1 MLQRLIVRGWRQFI
15 LLGAMFAFSGAI
27 VQHLVYWQV
36 VEHAAVTAD
45 ARSHYAQVTIIPA
58 PRGGILDSAGLALVT
73 NVPATD
79 IAVDPMALKNALGSS
94 AKVQNLARTV
104 ASILSLPPRTVQDEL
119 TARGNVEYVVLARQV
134 PDGPAGQIR
143 QLNLKFHTNSFILT
157 NVWHRAYPQSS
168 PADPS
173 FAAPLLGF
181 VNGQRMGQYGL
192 EQSYQTTLQGQDGAT
207 LPPVYAASSEPLPDG
222 VQPPHPAIPG
232 ATLLLTVDSNIQRV
246 VEKRL
251 AYAVQTYQAQ
261 YGTAIVM
268 DPHTG
273 AILAMASLP
282 SFDPANYMATSR
294 SDPSL
299 FVNKALQNYQ
309 PGSTFKILSVAA
321 GLDHHDFTPDTQVN
335 DTGAYYNP
343 AKYGTQ
349 FHVHNWTGAGGIGWG
364 EETPEIMLRHSANVG
379 MVQFADMEGP
389 KTFYD
394 YIVNHF
400 GMGSQTG
407 IDLPAEGAGIVR
419 TPFNGSFWQNMDLL
433 VNSYG
438 QGIDVTPLQL
448 IDAVAALANHGVRM
462 RPYLVQRIINHDGT
476 TRSTTQSHPLG
487 QAISDATASTLT
499 SILQRSAVDGEA
511 TCALTPE
518 EPVAA
523 KTGTATIDNP
533 SAHGWSL
540 TDGTVASLIGY
551 APADN
556 PRFVMLVTLYHP
568 NPGPNG
574 NHQWG
579 SETAAPVWHD
589 IAQALYRALNIP
601 KETDPNI
608 TPAKLANDQGPNGPF
623 GQCEFNVG
631 QAQ

>member
-1 MLQRLIVRGWRQFI
+1 MLRRLIVRGWRQFV
-15 LLGAMFAFSGAI
+15 LLGAMFAFSGVI
-27 VQHLVYWQV
+27 VKYLVYWQV
-36 VEHAAVTAD
+36 VEHATVTAD
-45 ARSHYAQVTIIPA
+45 ARRNYAQVTTIPA
-58 PRGGILDSAGLALVT
+58 QRGGILDSTGVALVAPI
-73 NVPATD
+73 PAAD
-79 IAVDPMALKNALGSS
+79 IAVDPFALKQELVSA
-94 AKVQNLARTV
+94 AKVQRLEQKLAAILGLPLSQVV
-104 ASILSLPPRTVQDEL
+104 ADLTPRISHYVMMARNVSQDQADQIKALHVHSILPR
-119 TARGNVEYVVLARQV
+119 G
-134 PDGPAGQIR
+134 
-143 QLNLKFHTNSFILT
+143 
-157 NVWHRAYPQSS
+157 VWLRSYPQG
-168 PADPS
+168 PL
-173 FAAPLLGF
+173 AAPLLGF
-181 VNGQRMGQYGL
+181 VNSQGNGQYGL
-192 EQSYQTTLQGQDGAT
+192 EQSYQTTLAGQDGAT

-232 ATLLLTVDSNIQRV
+232 ATLQLTIDSNIQRV

-251 AYAVQTYQAQ
+251 LYAVQTYQAQ

-282 SFDPANYMATSR
+282 AFVPANYMATDR

-309 PGSTFKILSVAA
+309 PGSTFKILSIAA

-335 DTGAYYNP
+335 DPGYYYNP
-343 AKYGTQ
+343 AKYGDIN
-349 FHVHNWTGAGGIGWG
+349 VHNWTGAGGIGWG
-364 EETPEIMLRHSANVG
+364 EETPEVMLRHSANVG

-389 KTFYD
+389 NTFYD

-407 IDLPAEGAGIVR
+407 IDLPDEGTGLVR
-419 TPFNGSFWQNMDLL
+419 TPSGGHWQMMDLL
-433 VNSYG
+433 TNSYG
-438 QGIDVTPLQL
+438 QGIDVTPLQQ
-448 IDAVAALANHGVRM
+448 IDAVATLANHGVRM
-462 RPYLVQRIINHDGT
+462 RPYLVQRIINPDGT
-476 TRSTTQSHPLG
+476 TRSTTQPHPLG
-487 QAISDATASTLT
+487 QAISDVTASTLT
-499 SILQRSAVDGEA
+499 GILQRSAVDGEA

-523 KTGTATIDNP
+523 KTGTAQIDNP
-533 SAHGWSL
+533 SAHGYS
-540 TDGTVASLIGY
+540 TAGGTVASLIGF

-568 NPGPNG
+568 QPGPNG
-574 NHQWG
+574 NHVWG

-589 IAQALYRALNIP
+589 LAQALYRALNIP
-601 KETDPNI
+601 KETDPNV

-623 GQCEFNVG
+623 GQCEFNAG

>member
-1 MLQRLIVRGWRQFI
+1 MLGRTIVRGWRQSV
-15 LLGAMFAFSGAI
+15 LLGVMFAFSGAI

-45 ARSHYAQVTIIPA
+45 VRSHYAQVTIIPA
-58 PRGGILDSAGLALVT
+58 QRGGILDSAGLALVT

-79 IAVDPMALKNALGSS
+79 IAVDPIALKNALGSS
-94 AKVQNLARTV
+94 AKVQKLARTV
-104 ASILSLPPRTVQDEL
+104 ASILNLPLQTVQDDL
-119 TARGNVEYVVLARQV
+119 TVRGNLEYVVLARQV
-134 PDGPAGQIR
+134 LDGPASQIK

-157 NVWHRAYPQSS
+157 NVWHRAYPQNS

-173 FAAPLLGF
+173 LAAPLLGF
-181 VNGQRMGQYGL
+181 VNIQGMGQYGL
-192 EQSYQTTLQGQDGAT
+192 EQYYQTTLQGRDGAT
-207 LPPVYAASSEPLPDG
+207 LPPVYVASSAPLPDD

-232 ATLLLTVDSNIQRV
+232 ATLQLTVDSNIQRV

-282 SFDPANYMATSR
+282 SFNPVNYRDT
-294 SDPSL
+294 DPSL

-335 DTGAYYNP
+335 DPGYYYNP
-343 AKYGTQ
+343 AKYDEI
-349 FHVHNWTGAGGIGWG
+349 HVHNWTGAGGIGWG
-364 EETPEIMLRHSANVG
+364 EETPEVMLRHSANVG
-379 MVQFADMEGP
+379 MVQFADLEGP

-407 IDLPAEGAGIVR
+407 IDLPDEGAGLVR
-419 TPFNGSFWQNMDLL
+419 TPSGGHWQMMDLL
-433 VNSYG
+433 TNSYG
-438 QGIDVTPLQL
+438 QGIDVTPLQQ
-448 IDAVAALANHGVRM
+448 IDAVATLANHGVRM
-462 RPYLVQRIINHDGT
+462 RPYIVQRIINPDGT
-476 TRSTTQSHPLG
+476 TRSTTQPHPLG
-487 QAISDATASTLT
+487 QVISNATASTLT
-499 SILQRSAVDGEA
+499 GILHRSAVDGEA
-511 TCALTPE
+511 TCALTPD

-523 KTGTATIDNP
+523 KTGTATIDGP
-533 SAHGWSL
+533 SAHSANFSS
-540 TDGTVASLIGY
+540 GTVASLIGY

-568 NPGPNG
+568 QPGPTG
-574 NHQWG
+574 QHIWG
-579 SETAAPVWHD
+579 SKTAAPVWHD
-589 IAQALYRALNIP
+589 IAESLYQTLNIP
-601 KETDPNI
+601 KETDPNV

-623 GQCEFNVG
+623 GRCEFSMG
-631 QAQ
+631 QAE

>member
-1 MLQRLIVRGWRQFI
+1 MLRRIIVRGWRQFI

-36 VEHAAVTAD
+36 VEHAAAVTAD
-45 ARSHYAQVTIIPA
+45 ARNHYAQVTIIPA

-79 IAVDPMALKNALGSS
+79 IAVDPIALGNALGSS
-94 AKVQNLARTV
+94 AKVRKLARTV
-104 ASILSLPPRTVQDEL
+104 ASILNLPVQTVQDDL
-119 TARGNVEYVVLARQV
+119 TPRGNLEYVVLARQV

-143 QLNLKFHTNSFILT
+143 QLDLKLHSFILT

-173 FAAPLLGF
+173 LAAPLLGF
-181 VNGQRMGQYGL
+181 VNRQGSGQYGL
-192 EQSYQTTLQGQDGAT
+192 EQQYQTTLQGRDGAT
-207 LPPVYAASSEPLPDG
+207 LPVVYNASSEPLPDG
-222 VQPPHPAIPG
+222 IQPPHPAIQG
-232 ATLLLTVDSNIQRV
+232 ATLQLTIDSNIQRV

-251 AYAVQTYQAQ
+251 LYAVQTYQAQ

-282 SFDPANYMATSR
+282 AFDPANYAATSR
-294 SDPSL
+294 SDPGL

-309 PGSTFKILSVAA
+309 PGSTFKILSIAA
-321 GLDHHDFTPDTQVN
+321 GLDHRDFTPQTQVN
-335 DTGAYYNP
+335 DPGYYKSD
-343 AKYGTQ
+343 KYPGIT
-349 FHVHNWTGAGGIGWG
+349 VYNWLKGSGWG
-364 EETPEIMLRHSANVG
+364 WETPEIMLRHSANVG

-394 YIVNHF
+394 YIINHF

-407 IDLPAEGAGIVR
+407 IDLPDEGAGLVR
-419 TPFNGSFWQNMDLL
+419 SPFNGSYWQMQDLL
-433 VNSYG
+433 TNSYG
-438 QGIDVTPLQL
+438 QGIDITPLQL

-462 RPYLVQRIINHDGT
+462 RPYLVQRIINPDST
-476 TRSTTQSHPLG
+476 TRSTTQPHPLG
-487 QAISDATASTLT
+487 QAIGDATAATLT

-511 TCALTPE
+511 ICALTPE

-523 KTGTATIDNP
+523 KTGTATIDGP

-568 NPGPNG
+568 QPGPNN
-574 NHQWG
+574 NHIWG

-601 KETDPNI
+601 KETDSNI

-623 GQCEFNVG
+623 GQCEFNPG

>member
-1 MLQRLIVRGWRQFI
+1 MLQRIIVRGWRQFV

-45 ARSHYAQVTIIPA
+45 ARSHYAQETSIPA
-58 PRGGILDSAGLALVT
+58 PRGGILDAAGLALVA
-73 NVPATD
+73 NIPAAN
-79 IAVDPMALKNALGSS
+79 IAVDPFALKQELVST
-94 AKVQNLARTV
+94 AKVQRLEQKLAAILGLPLRQVVDDLTPRASHYV
-104 ASILSLPPRTVQDEL
+104 MIARHVSQDRADQIKALHINSILPT
-119 TARGNVEYVVLARQV
+119 G
-134 PDGPAGQIR
+134 
-143 QLNLKFHTNSFILT
+143 
-157 NVWHRAYPQSS
+157 VWLRSYPQTSL
-168 PADPS
+168 
-173 FAAPLLGF
+173 AAPLLGF
-181 VNGQRMGQYGL
+181 VNSGGAGQYGL
-192 EQSYQTTLQGQDGAT
+192 EYYYQTTLAGQDGAT

-232 ATLLLTVDSNIQRV
+232 ATLQLTVDSNIQRV

-251 AYAVQTYQAQ
+251 LYAVQTYQAQ

-282 SFDPANYMATSR
+282 SFDPVNYRDTN
-294 SDPSL
+294 PSL

-335 DTGAYYNP
+335 DPGAYYNP
-343 AKYGTQ
+343 AKYGEI
-349 FHVHNWTGAGGIGWG
+349 HVHNWTGAGGIGWG
-364 EETPEIMLRHSANVG
+364 AETPEIMLRHSANVG
-379 MVQFADMEGP
+379 MVQFADLEGP

-400 GMGSQTG
+400 GMGSRTG
-407 IDLPAEGAGIVR
+407 IDLPDEESGIVR
-419 TPFNGSFWQNMDLL
+419 SPFNGSYWQPMDLL
-433 VNSYG
+433 TNSFG
-438 QGIDVTPLQL
+438 QSIDVTPLQQ
-448 IDAVAALANHGVRM
+448 ITAVAALANHGRRM
-462 RPYLVQRIINHDGT
+462 RPYLVQRIINPDGT
-476 TRSTTQSHPLG
+476 TRSTTQPYVLG
-487 QAISDATASTLT
+487 QAVSDATASTLT
-499 SILQRSAVDGEA
+499 GILQRAAVDGEA
-511 TCALTPE
+511 TCALTPD

-523 KTGTATIDNP
+523 KTGTATIDGP
-533 SAHGWSL
+533 SAHGEDFSN
-540 TDGTVASLIGY
+540 GTVASLIGY

-568 NPGPNG
+568 QPGPNG

-601 KETDPNI
+601 KETDPNV

-623 GQCEFNVG
+623 GQCEFNTG

>member
-1 MLQRLIVRGWRQFI
+1 MLQRIIVRGWRQFV

-36 VEHAAVTAD
+36 VEHATVTAD
-45 ARSHYAQVTIIPA
+45 ARRQYAQVTTIPA
-58 PRGGILDSAGLALVT
+58 PRGGILDAAGLALVT
-73 NVPATD
+73 NIPAAD
-79 IAVDPMALKNALGSS
+79 IAVDPFALKQELVS
-94 AKVQNLARTV
+94 AVKVQRLEQKLAAILGLPLSQVVDDLTPRISHYVTIARNV
-104 ASILSLPPRTVQDEL
+104 SQDRADRIKALHVHSILPR
-119 TARGNVEYVVLARQV
+119 G
-134 PDGPAGQIR
+134 
-143 QLNLKFHTNSFILT
+143 
-157 NVWHRAYPQSS
+157 VWLRSYPQFSV
-168 PADPS
+168 
-173 FAAPLLGF
+173 AAPLLGF
-181 VNGQRMGQYGL
+181 VNSQGNGQYGL
-192 EQSYQTTLQGQDGAT
+192 EQYYQTTLTGQDGAT

-232 ATLLLTVDSNIQRV
+232 ATLQLTIDSNIQRV

-251 AYAVQTYQAQ
+251 LYAVQTYQAQ

-282 SFDPANYMATSR
+282 SFDPVNYRNT
-294 SDPSL
+294 DPSL

-309 PGSTFKILSVAA
+309 PGSTFKTLSIAA

-335 DTGAYYNP
+335 DPGYYNNQD
-343 AKYGTQ
+343 KYPGIT
-349 FHVHNWTGAGGIGWG
+349 VYNWLKGSGWG
-364 EETPEIMLRHSANVG
+364 WETPEIMLRHSANVG
-379 MVQFADMEGP
+379 MAQFADLEGP

-407 IDLPAEGAGIVR
+407 IDLPDEGAGIVR
-419 TPFNGSFWQNMDLL
+419 TPFNGSYWEPMDLL
-433 VNSYG
+433 TNSYG
-438 QGIDVTPLQL
+438 QGIDVTPLQQ
-448 IDAVAALANHGVRM
+448 IDAVATLANHGMRM
-462 RPYLVQRIINHDGT
+462 RPYLVQRIINPDGT
-476 TRSTTQSHPLG
+476 TRSTTQPHPLG
-487 QAISDATASTLT
+487 QAISAATAATLT
-499 SILQRSAVDGEA
+499 GILQRSAVDGEA

-568 NPGPNG
+568 QPGPNG
-574 NHQWG
+574 NHIWG

-589 IAQALYRALNIP
+589 LAQALYRALNIP
-601 KETDPNI
+601 KETDPNV

-623 GQCEFNVG
+623 GQCEFNAG

>member
-1 MLQRLIVRGWRQFI
+1 MLQRIIVRGWRQFV

-36 VEHAAVTAD
+36 VEHATVTAD
-45 ARSHYAQVTIIPA
+45 ARRNYAQVTTIPA
-58 PRGGILDSAGLALVT
+58 QRGGILDSAGVALVA
-73 NVPATD
+73 NIPAAD
-79 IAVDPMALKNALGSS
+79 IAVDPFALKQELISA
-94 AKVQNLARTV
+94 AKVQRLEQKLAAILGLPLSQVVDDLTPRISHYV
-104 ASILSLPPRTVQDEL
+104 MMARNVSQDRADRIKALHVHSILPK
-119 TARGNVEYVVLARQV
+119 G
-134 PDGPAGQIR
+134 
-143 QLNLKFHTNSFILT
+143 
-157 NVWHRAYPQSS
+157 VWLRSYPQ
-168 PADPS
+168 DPL
-173 FAAPLLGF
+173 AAPLLGF
-181 VNGQRMGQYGL
+181 VNSQGNGQYGL
-192 EQSYQTTLQGQDGAT
+192 EQYYQTTLTGQDGAT

-232 ATLLLTVDSNIQRV
+232 ATLQLTIDSNIQRV

-251 AYAVQTYQAQ
+251 LYAVQTYQAQ

-273 AILAMASLP
+273 AVMAMASLP
-282 SFDPANYMATSR
+282 SFDPANYMATER
-294 SDPSL
+294 SDPGL

-309 PGSTFKILSVAA
+309 PGSTFKTLSIAA

-335 DTGAYYNP
+335 DPGFYKNDKYPGITVYNWL
-343 AKYGTQ
+343 KGS
-349 FHVHNWTGAGGIGWG
+349 GWG
-364 EETPEIMLRHSANVG
+364 WETPEIMLRHSANVG

-394 YIVNHF
+394 YIVNRF
-400 GMGSQTG
+400 GLGSQTG
-407 IDLPAEGAGIVR
+407 IDLPAEGAGLVR
-419 TPFNGSFWQNMDLL
+419 SPFNGSFWQMQDLL
-433 VNSYG
+433 TNSYG

-448 IDAVAALANHGVRM
+448 IDAVASLANHGVRM
-462 RPYLVQRIINHDGT
+462 RPYIVQRIINPDGT
-476 TRSTTQSHPLG
+476 TRSTTQPHLLG

-499 SILQRSAVDGEA
+499 GILQRSAVDGEA

-523 KTGTATIDNP
+523 KTGTATIDGP

-556 PRFVMLVTLYHP
+556 PRFVILVTLYHP
-568 NPGPNG
+568 QPGPNG
-574 NHQWG
+574 NHVWG

-601 KETDPNI
+601 RETDPNV

-623 GQCEFNVG
+623 GQCEFNAG